1 MSSDDKPKKNDAFD
15 ALDAFAAGEDPAE
28 PQPTQPAPA
37 PQQPAAPKPATPPPP
52 PPPRKKRA
60 AAPPPRP
67 TQPVEQEP
75 LIPTVDGRSPRPE
88 MPPAVPKAAK
98 PTPAKPVGA
107 APGKATPTQATPVKA
122 KAVAAA
128 PAPAKPTRR
137 KGGMDRKRL
146 ARINQQMNF
155 RQTLIPILITL
166 GVIVFALGI
175 MGLMML
181 PDKTVDPDDQDY
193 DPDNWDDLD
202 PNSPLNKPVTKVAVY
217 LTFPLGLL
225 LWVGAGV
232 LMVQVFGF
240 KAKIRAAEAA
250 AAEQE
255 EAA

>member
-1 MSSDDKPKKNDAFD
+1 MSPDDKPKKQDAFD
-15 ALDAFAAGEDPAE
+15 ALDAFASGEGPPE
-28 PQPTQPAPA
+28 PQPPA
-37 PQQPAAPKPATPPPP
+37 PQEPAAPKPATPPPP

-60 AAPPPRP
+60 AAPTP
-67 TQPVEQEP
+67 QPAQPAEQEP

-98 PTPAKPVGA
+98 PTPAKAVGPA
-107 APGKATPTQATPVKA
+107 AAKVSPATAPVKA
-122 KAVAAA
+122 KAVAKA
-128 PAPAKPTRR
+128 PGPAKPARR
-137 KGGMDRKRL
+137 KGSMDRRKL

-166 GVIVFALGI
+166 GVIIFALGI

-181 PDKTVDPDDQDY
+181 PDKTVDPDDQNY

-202 PNSPLNKPVTKVAVY
+202 PDSPLNKPVTKVAVY

-232 LMVQVFGF
+232 LMAQVFGF
-240 KAKIRAAEAA
+240 KAKIRAAEAEA
-250 AAEQE
+250 QQE